1 MPIEEIIKFL
11 RQSMI
16 VQDPDVV
23 AIDEDFLSMTDA
35 DLITILQICL
45 SKVDAKDDLF
55 SLSQENLY
63 PLILVTKKE
72 LYHRLALKSAS
83 SYSIKSSGGAELSKS
98 DIFEHYYKLIEEVE
112 KEYKNYLATGVP
124 VHVGEVLL
132 SNRYFSHRNYNL
144 AQAPK
149 IKVTLDDIYEDKV
162 EFSWKLTRI
171 NKFAHYEV
179 YLSTSPIVDKYT
191 HDNPIRK
198 SAKKICELH
207 NIHTTC
213 LRIEDLPPNTAHY
226 LVVLV
231 EERNGLKGF
240 EEIKFTTL
248 EGGE

>member
-11 RQSMI
+11 RQSML

-23 AIDEDFLSMTDA
+23 AVDEDFLSMTDE
-35 DLITILQICL
+35 DFIPTLQICL
-45 SKVDAKDDLF
+45 SRVDPKDDLF

-63 PLILVTKKE
+63 PLILITKKE

-83 SYSIKSSGGAELSKS
+83 SYTIKSSTGAELTKS

-112 KEYKNYLATGVP
+112 QEYKNYLATGVP
-124 VHVGEVLL
+124 VQVGEILL
-132 SNRYFSHRNYNL
+132 SSRYFSQRNFNL
-144 AQAPK
+144 AKAPK
-149 IKVTLDDIYEDKV
+149 VRVTLDTIYEDKI
-162 EFSWKLTRI
+162 EFSWKLTQI
-171 NKFAHYEV
+171 NKFARYEV
-179 YLSTSPIVDKYT
+179 YISTSPIVDKYK
-191 HDNPIRK
+191 HGNPI
-198 SAKKICELH
+198 SSNAKKVCELK

-213 LRIEDLPPNTAHY
+213 LRIEDLPQDTTHY

-248 EGGE
+248 QGGE